1 MNKTL
6 IRISINTLS
15 CKDSVFTEILSKTR
29 NKEDMNKEDM
39 TSCDFRLL
47 PKFLEKILKC
57 SS

>member
-15 CKDSVFTEILSKTR
+15 CKDSVFTKILSKTR
-29 NKEDMNKEDM
+29 NKEDM

-47 PKFLEKILKC
+47 HKFLEKY
-57 SS
+57 